1 MSLYLW
7 IVIGVVALFMGY
19 VRLAPH
25 SVAAVHVLP
34 AALEDQ
40 HRADGVIRNVNISVE
55 DLHRQIL
62 SEPRTK
68 VLAGSPE
75 SGLTTYV
82 TRSALWGFPDYT
94 TVGVT
99 ETGSVIHARLRF
111 GRSDTGVNAR
121 RVTRWVD
128 AALQST
134 R

>member
-7 IVIGVVALFMGY
+7 IVVGAVALSMAY

-25 SVAAVHVLP
+25 SVTAVHVLP

-40 HRADGVIRNVNISVE
+40 HRPDGVIRNVNISVE

-94 TVGVT
+94 TVGAT

-128 AALQST
+128 AVAQT
-134 R
+134 AK

>member
-7 IVIGVVALFMGY
+7 IVVGVVALLMGY

-34 AALEDQ
+34 AALEDLR
-40 HRADGVIRNVNISVE
+40 RADGVIRNVNISVE

-128 AALQST
+128 AALQSAE
-134 R
+134 